1 MSTFIGVLL
10 KSSCRESQ
18 PAVMSAVDTGR
29 RVSGFLSPSHHLLQ
43 LYSPSGGK
51 ERRECLIRLFHSE
64 RMTFLFYGLNKSQGK
79 QFSLV
84 VLYLR
89 ELNYCDIQTK
99 IVCHLY
105 TKNLR
110 TPQLQT
116 IIELYVNLWL
126 VSLIVCYFVNF
137 FRNFF
142 ICRKKVCNKELKI
155 EETKEWRYKKG
166 RKKGRG
172 EGKKENYFLHHPNF
186 LFFHSSFIPTTS
198 S

>member
-1 MSTFIGVLL
+1 MFGKDIYGCSGRTDVVLFHL
-10 KSSCRESQ
+10 WILGSRRAMFGEQ
-18 PAVMSAVDTGR
+18 SAPVVTLGAIC
-29 RVSGFLSPSHHLLQ
+29 GFLRVTKCVCFSLQHPQTARPS
-43 LYSPSGGK
+43 SPSGGK

-116 IIELYVNLWL
+116 IIELYVNL
-126 VSLIVCYFVNF
+126 
-137 FRNFF
+137 
-142 ICRKKVCNKELKI
+142 
-155 EETKEWRYKKG
+155 
-166 RKKGRG
+166 
-172 EGKKENYFLHHPNF
+172 
-186 LFFHSSFIPTTS
+186 
-198 S
+198 